1 MSAGRKKDKEKY
13 ITLCGG
19 IKPGHM
25 IKKLPD
31 PEETP
36 ATEED
41 GSRQVRDCG
50 GIQPVKLDVQKI
62 ESDEE

>member
-1 MSAGRKKDKEKY
+1 
-13 ITLCGG
+13 
-19 IKPGHM
+19 M

-41 GSRQVRDCG
+41 GSRQVSDCG
-50 GIQPVKLDVQKI
+50 GIQPKKLDVPKI
-62 ESDEE
+62 EFDEK